1 LEKGNLFKAAM
12 NKTFVDFENTEVIQA
27 LHDTYWQIKLAR
39 GEGSSTLR
47 VIKDYIAKVP
57 ADLYK

>member
-1 LEKGNLFKAAM
+1 M
-12 NKTFVDFENTEVIQA
+12 NKAFVDFENTEVIQA
-27 LHDTYWQIKLAR
+27 LHDVYWQIKIAR